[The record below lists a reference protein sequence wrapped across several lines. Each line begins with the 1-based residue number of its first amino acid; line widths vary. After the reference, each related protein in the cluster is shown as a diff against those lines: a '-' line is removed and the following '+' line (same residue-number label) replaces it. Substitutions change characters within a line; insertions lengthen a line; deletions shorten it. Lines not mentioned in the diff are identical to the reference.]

1 MEFTIVSA
9 DVGNAN
15 IKMKSAHGKTDFPHA
30 LTELTGSQVE
40 RLQTAGDIP
49 ASTFLV
55 NGKYY
60 AIGEQAVRSGAGAA
74 RYGAA
79 RYVPDYYGVLI
90 AIGLFRTL
98 PEDTRN
104 IYLLGTHTV
113 QDKVYKKDMIDAAQ
127 RTWTVE
133 NQGIKHT
140 FRILNM
146 ITANE
151 SDMHYRFATMADGG
165 LTYRGNERIRR
176 GSCAILDIGGL
187 TTALSVADAGKIDHT
202 AGDTRMRGVLDA
214 LDELGRL
221 LRSKFSRELKQTRSL
236 NPLRLRDA
244 LMDGEFDA
252 GGLGILQCAVE
263 AEESSNIVVSDLL
276 KFFDDW
282 GGSASY
288 DSVLLAGGGGA
299 LLRARIK
306 RGINHRHVFLTDDN
320 IDQMFMGAAI
330 GGFRTLQLL
339 EAKGKL

>member
-15 IKMKSAHGKTDFPHA
+15 IKLKSEHGKTDFPHA
-30 LTELTGSQVE
+30 LIELNGSQVAT
-40 RLQTAGDIP
+40 LQAGGEIP
-49 ASTFLV
+49 ASTFIV

-74 RYGAA
+74 RYGAS

-90 AIGLFRTL
+90 AIGLFRIL
-98 PEDTRN
+98 PFDTRN
-104 IYLLGTHTV
+104 IFLLGTHTP
-113 QDKVYKKDMIDAAQ
+113 QDSVYKADMIESAKGN
-127 RTWTVE
+127 WVVE
-133 NQGIKHT
+133 NQGMKRS
-140 FRILNM
+140 FRIM
-146 ITANE
+146 EMVTANE
-151 SDMHYRFATMADGG
+151 PDMHYRFATLADGG
-165 LTYRGNERIRR
+165 TTYRGNERIRR
-176 GSCAILDIGGL
+176 GACAIIDIGGL
-187 TTALSVADAGKIDHT
+187 TTALSVADNGKIDYT

-221 LRSKFSRELKQTRSL
+221 LRAKYSRELKQTRIL

-252 GGLGILQCAVE
+252 GGLGVLNCAHE

-282 GGSASY
+282 GGSVAY

-299 LLRARIK
+299 LLRSRIK
-306 RGINHRHVFLTDDN
+306 KNINHRHVFLTDENTDL
-320 IDQMFMGAAI
+320 MFMGAAV
-330 GGFRTLQLL
+330 GGLRTLQLL
-339 EAKGKL
+339 RAKGKL

>member
-1 MEFTIVSA
+1 MDYTIVSA

-15 IKMKSAHGKTDFPHA
+15 IKIKSAHGKTDFPHA
-30 LTELTGSQVE
+30 LIELTGSQIE
-40 RLQTAGDIP
+40 RLQMGSELP
-49 ASTFLV
+49 KSTYLI
-55 NGKYY
+55 NGHYY

-79 RYVPDYYGVLI
+79 RYVPEYYGALI
-90 AIGLFRTL
+90 AIGLFRVL
-98 PEDTRN
+98 PHDTRN

-113 QDKVYKKDMIDAAQ
+113 QDKVYKADMIEAAKQ
-127 RTWTVE
+127 TWTVE
-133 NQGIKHT
+133 NQGIRRV
-140 FRILNM
+140 FRIANM

-151 SDMHYRFATMADGG
+151 SDMHYRFATLADSG
-165 LTYRGNERIRR
+165 LSFRGSDRIRR

-187 TTALSVADAGKIDHT
+187 TTALSVADDGKIDHT

-221 LRSKFSRELKQTRSL
+221 LRSKYSREFKQTRTL

-252 GGLGILQCAVE
+252 GGLGILDCAVE
-263 AEESSNIVVSDLL
+263 AEEASNIVVSDLL

-299 LLRARIK
+299 LLRQRIQA
-306 RGINHRHVFLTDDN
+306 GINHRNVFLTDQN